1 MSSAT
6 RSSGVRR
13 HVEEEVEAHDGSEV
27 RKTLWSNTEL
37 GPDQRS
43 SSQGVDDLPNFQKK
57 LGQGLQG

>member
-1 MSSAT
+1 M
-6 RSSGVRR
+6 
-13 HVEEEVEAHDGSEV
+13 EEEVEAHDGSEV